1 MLGLKI
7 LENQDAI
14 SARVKGEIL
23 DHEIDTYKS
32 LGVETLVVRTK
43 ENNIVDYENFEDFS
57 VISGGF
63 GNSSHPT
70 QALIDISTLI
80 KFDKLSYEI
89 PITYVG
95 DLKHSRVFSSG
106 RELLTKLGYKIG
118 VLTNKDLLPDNLDNL
133 HIFNS
138 WEEVIKYSG
147 SVELLR
153 IQKERLKNLDGFDFE
168 DFIKNFQLNNEI
180 LESAKK
186 DFIVMHP
193 MPINIGIEIDK
204 EALKNNRFIY
214 KEQLKLATKTRV
226 LVISLHM
233 EKYDKSSN
241 FIDLHTHT
249 RFPDKN
255 NFPTSEI
262 NQAAKYGGY
271 SEILAMANSEIPID
285 SIENLEIARVW
296 IKI

>member
-1 MLGLKI
+1 MENLLNFKNIDKENLEKIIENILSINLKTLNQINSITLLQFNESSTRTRLSFNVAAQLLGLKI

-106 RELLTKLGYKIG
+106 RELLTKLGYKVG

-168 DFIKNFQLNNEI
+168 NFINNFQLNNEI
-180 LESAKK
+180 LETAEK

-214 KEQLKLATKTRV
+214 KEQLELATKTRV
-226 LVISLHM
+226 VS
-233 EKYDKSSN
+233 YQ
-241 FIDLHTHT
+241 FAYG
-249 RFPDKN
+249 
-255 NFPTSEI
+255 EI
-262 NQAAKYGGY
+262 
-271 SEILAMANSEIPID
+271 
-285 SIENLEIARVW
+285 W
-296 IKI
+296 

>member
-1 MLGLKI
+1 MENLLNFKNIDKENLEKIIEHILSINLKTLNQIDSITLLQFNESSTRTRLSFNVAAQLLGLKI

-106 RELLTKLGYKIG
+106 RELLTKLGYKVG

-226 LVISLHM
+226 VS
-233 EKYDKSSN
+233 YQ
-241 FIDLHTHT
+241 FAYG
-249 RFPDKN
+249 
-255 NFPTSEI
+255 EI
-262 NQAAKYGGY
+262 
-271 SEILAMANSEIPID
+271 
-285 SIENLEIARVW
+285 
-296 IKI
+296 

>member
-1 MLGLKI
+1 MENLLNFKNIDKENLEKIIENILSTNLKTLNQIDSITLLQFNESSTRTRLSFNVAAQVLGLKI

-80 KFDKLSYEI
+80 KFGKLSYEI

-106 RELLTKLGYKIG
+106 RELLTKLGYKVG
-118 VLTNKDLLPDNLDNL
+118 VLTSKDLLPDNLDNL

-168 DFIKNFQLNNEI
+168 NFINNFQLNNEI
-180 LESAKK
+180 LESAEK

-193 MPINIGIEIDK
+193 MPINIGIEIGK

-226 LVISLHM
+226 VS
-233 EKYDKSSN
+233 YQ
-241 FIDLHTHT
+241 FAYG
-249 RFPDKN
+249 
-255 NFPTSEI
+255 EI
-262 NQAAKYGGY
+262 
-271 SEILAMANSEIPID
+271 
-285 SIENLEIARVW
+285 
-296 IKI
+296 

>member
-1 MLGLKI
+1 MENLLNFKNIDKENLEKIIENILSINLKTLNQIDSITLLQFNESSTRTRLSFNVAAQLLGLKV

-106 RELLTKLGYKIG
+106 RELLTKLGYKVG

-168 DFIKNFQLNNEI
+168 NFIKNFQLNNEI
-180 LESAKK
+180 LESAEK

-204 EALKNNRFIY
+204 DALKNNRFIY

-226 LVISLHM
+226 VS
-233 EKYDKSSN
+233 YQ
-241 FIDLHTHT
+241 FAYG
-249 RFPDKN
+249 
-255 NFPTSEI
+255 EI
-262 NQAAKYGGY
+262 
-271 SEILAMANSEIPID
+271 
-285 SIENLEIARVW
+285 
-296 IKI
+296 

>member
-1 MLGLKI
+1 MENLLNFKNIDKENLEKIIENILSINLKTLNQIDSITLLQFNESSTRTRLSFNVAAQLLGLKI
-7 LENQDAI
+7 LESQDAI
-14 SARVKGEIL
+14 SARVKGENL

-63 GNSSHPT
+63 GNASHPT

-106 RELLTKLGYKIG
+106 RELLTKLGYKVG

-226 LVISLHM
+226 VS
-233 EKYDKSSN
+233 YQ
-241 FIDLHTHT
+241 FAYG
-249 RFPDKN
+249 
-255 NFPTSEI
+255 EI
-262 NQAAKYGGY
+262 
-271 SEILAMANSEIPID
+271 
-285 SIENLEIARVW
+285 
-296 IKI
+296 

>member
-1 MLGLKI
+1 MENLLNFKNIDKENLEKIIENILSINLKTLNQIDSMTLLQFNESSTRTRLSFNVAAQLLGLKI

-106 RELLTKLGYKIG
+106 RELLTKLGYKVG

-226 LVISLHM
+226 VS
-233 EKYDKSSN
+233 YQ
-241 FIDLHTHT
+241 FAYG
-249 RFPDKN
+249 
-255 NFPTSEI
+255 EI
-262 NQAAKYGGY
+262 
-271 SEILAMANSEIPID
+271 
-285 SIENLEIARVW
+285 
-296 IKI
+296 

>member
-1 MLGLKI
+1 VENLLNFKNIDKENLEKIIENILNINLKTLNQINSITLLQFNESSTRTRLSFNVAAQLLGLKI

-80 KFDKLSYEI
+80 KFDKLSCEI

-106 RELLTKLGYKIG
+106 RELLTKLGYKVG

-153 IQKERLKNLDGFDFE
+153 IQRERLKNLDGFDFE
-168 DFIKNFQLNNEI
+168 NFIKNFQLNNEI

-226 LVISLHM
+226 VS
-233 EKYDKSSN
+233 YQ
-241 FIDLHTHT
+241 FAYG
-249 RFPDKN
+249 
-255 NFPTSEI
+255 EI
-262 NQAAKYGGY
+262 
-271 SEILAMANSEIPID
+271 
-285 SIENLEIARVW
+285 
-296 IKI
+296 

>member
-1 MLGLKI
+1 MENLLNFKNIDKENLEKIIENILSINLKTLNQIDSITLLQFNESSTRTRLSFNVAAQLLGLKI

-106 RELLTKLGYKIG
+106 RELLTKLGYKVG
-118 VLTNKDLLPDNLDNL
+118 VLTNKDLLPDKLDNL

-180 LESAKK
+180 LESAEK

-204 EALKNNRFIY
+204 DALKNNRFIY

-226 LVISLHM
+226 VS
-233 EKYDKSSN
+233 YQ
-241 FIDLHTHT
+241 FAYG
-249 RFPDKN
+249 
-255 NFPTSEI
+255 EI
-262 NQAAKYGGY
+262 
-271 SEILAMANSEIPID
+271 
-285 SIENLEIARVW
+285 
-296 IKI
+296 

>member
-1 MLGLKI
+1 MENLLNFKNIDKENIEKIIENILSINLKTLNQIDSITLLQFNESSTRTRLSFNVAAQLLGLKI

-106 RELLTKLGYKIG
+106 RELLTKLGYKVG

-138 WEEVIKYSG
+138 WEEVVKYSG

-168 DFIKNFQLNNEI
+168 DFIKNFQLNDEI

-226 LVISLHM
+226 VS
-233 EKYDKSSN
+233 YQ
-241 FIDLHTHT
+241 FAYG
-249 RFPDKN
+249 
-255 NFPTSEI
+255 EI
-262 NQAAKYGGY
+262 
-271 SEILAMANSEIPID
+271 
-285 SIENLEIARVW
+285 
-296 IKI
+296 

>member
-1 MLGLKI
+1 VENLLNFKNIEKEILEKIIENILSINLKTLNQIDSITLLQFNESSTRTRLSFNVAAQLLGLKI

-89 PITYVG
+89 PITYIG

-106 RELLTKLGYKIG
+106 RELLTKLGYKVG

-226 LVISLHM
+226 VS
-233 EKYDKSSN
+233 YQ
-241 FIDLHTHT
+241 FAYG
-249 RFPDKN
+249 
-255 NFPTSEI
+255 EI
-262 NQAAKYGGY
+262 
-271 SEILAMANSEIPID
+271 
-285 SIENLEIARVW
+285 
-296 IKI
+296 

>member
-1 MLGLKI
+1 VENLLNFKNIDKENLEKIIENILSINLKTLNQIDSMTLLQFNESSTRTRLSFNVAAQLLGLKI

-106 RELLTKLGYKIG
+106 RELLTKLGYKVG

-204 EALKNNRFIY
+204 VALKNNRFIY

-226 LVISLHM
+226 VS
-233 EKYDKSSN
+233 YQ
-241 FIDLHTHT
+241 FAYG
-249 RFPDKN
+249 
-255 NFPTSEI
+255 EI
-262 NQAAKYGGY
+262 
-271 SEILAMANSEIPID
+271 
-285 SIENLEIARVW
+285 
-296 IKI
+296 

>member
-1 MLGLKI
+1 MENLLNFKNIDKENLEKIIENILSINLKTLNQIDSITLLQFNESSTRTRLSFNVAAQLLGLKI

-106 RELLTKLGYKIG
+106 RELLTKLGYKVG
-118 VLTNKDLLPDNLDNL
+118 VLTNKDLLPENLDNL
-133 HIFNS
+133 HIFKS

-168 DFIKNFQLNNEI
+168 NFIKNFQLNNEI
-180 LESAKK
+180 LETAEK

-214 KEQLKLATKTRV
+214 KKQLELATKTRV
-226 LVISLHM
+226 VS
-233 EKYDKSSN
+233 YQ
-241 FIDLHTHT
+241 FAYG
-249 RFPDKN
+249 
-255 NFPTSEI
+255 EI
-262 NQAAKYGGY
+262 
-271 SEILAMANSEIPID
+271 
-285 SIENLEIARVW
+285 
-296 IKI
+296 

>member
-1 MLGLKI
+1 MENLLNFKNIDKENLEKIIENILSINLKTLNQIDSITLLQFNESSTRTRLSFNVAAQLLGLKI

-106 RELLTKLGYKIG
+106 RELLTKLGYKVG

-138 WEEVIKYSG
+138 WEEVVKYSG

-153 IQKERLKNLDGFDFE
+153 IQKERLKNLNGFDFE
-168 DFIKNFQLNNEI
+168 DFIKNFQLNDEI

-226 LVISLHM
+226 VS
-233 EKYDKSSN
+233 YQ
-241 FIDLHTHT
+241 FAYG
-249 RFPDKN
+249 
-255 NFPTSEI
+255 EI
-262 NQAAKYGGY
+262 
-271 SEILAMANSEIPID
+271 
-285 SIENLEIARVW
+285 
-296 IKI
+296 

>member
-1 MLGLKI
+1 MENLLNFKNIDKENLEKIIENILSINLKTLNQIDSMTLLQFNESSTRTRLSFNVAAQLLGLKI

-23 DHEIDTYKS
+23 NHEIDTYKS

-106 RELLTKLGYKIG
+106 RELLTKLGYKVG

-186 DFIVMHP
+186 GFIVMHP

-226 LVISLHM
+226 VS
-233 EKYDKSSN
+233 YQ
-241 FIDLHTHT
+241 FAYG
-249 RFPDKN
+249 
-255 NFPTSEI
+255 EI
-262 NQAAKYGGY
+262 
-271 SEILAMANSEIPID
+271 
-285 SIENLEIARVW
+285 
-296 IKI
+296 

>member
-1 MLGLKI
+1 VENLLNFKNIDKENLEKVIENILSINLKTLNQIDSITLLQFNESSTRTRLSFNVAAQLLGLKI

-89 PITYVG
+89 PITYIG

-106 RELLTKLGYKIG
+106 RELLTKLGYKVG
-118 VLTNKDLLPDNLDNL
+118 VLTNKNLLPDNLDNL

-180 LESAKK
+180 LKSAKK

-226 LVISLHM
+226 VS
-233 EKYDKSSN
+233 YQ
-241 FIDLHTHT
+241 FAYG
-249 RFPDKN
+249 
-255 NFPTSEI
+255 EI
-262 NQAAKYGGY
+262 
-271 SEILAMANSEIPID
+271 
-285 SIENLEIARVW
+285 
-296 IKI
+296 

>member
-1 MLGLKI
+1 MENLLNFKNIDKENLEKIIENILSINLKTLNQIDSITLLQFNESSTRTRLSFNVAAQLLGLKI

-226 LVISLHM
+226 VS
-233 EKYDKSSN
+233 YQ
-241 FIDLHTHT
+241 FAYG
-249 RFPDKN
+249 
-255 NFPTSEI
+255 EI
-262 NQAAKYGGY
+262 
-271 SEILAMANSEIPID
+271 
-285 SIENLEIARVW
+285 
-296 IKI
+296 

>member
-1 MLGLKI
+1 MENLLNFKNIDKENLEKVIENILSINLKTLNQINSITLLQFNESSTRTRLSFNVAAQVLGLKI

-80 KFDKLSYEI
+80 KFGKLSYEI

-106 RELLTKLGYKIG
+106 RELLTKLGYKVG
-118 VLTNKDLLPDNLDNL
+118 VLTSKDLLPDNLDNL

-168 DFIKNFQLNNEI
+168 NFIKNFQLNNEI
-180 LESAKK
+180 LESAEK

-193 MPINIGIEIDK
+193 MPINIGIEIGK

-226 LVISLHM
+226 VS
-233 EKYDKSSN
+233 YQ
-241 FIDLHTHT
+241 FAYG
-249 RFPDKN
+249 
-255 NFPTSEI
+255 EI
-262 NQAAKYGGY
+262 
-271 SEILAMANSEIPID
+271 
-285 SIENLEIARVW
+285 
-296 IKI
+296 

>member
-1 MLGLKI
+1 MENLLNFKNIDKENLEKIIENILSINLKTLNQIDSITLLQFNESSTRTRLSFNVAAQLLGLKI

-106 RELLTKLGYKIG
+106 RELLTKLGYKVG

-168 DFIKNFQLNNEI
+168 YFIKNFQLNNEI

-226 LVISLHM
+226 VS
-233 EKYDKSSN
+233 YQ
-241 FIDLHTHT
+241 FAYG
-249 RFPDKN
+249 
-255 NFPTSEI
+255 EI
-262 NQAAKYGGY
+262 
-271 SEILAMANSEIPID
+271 
-285 SIENLEIARVW
+285 
-296 IKI
+296 

>member
-1 MLGLKI
+1 MENLLNFINIDKENLEKIIENILSINLKTLNQIDSITLLQFNESSTRTRLSFNVAAQLLGLKI

-106 RELLTKLGYKIG
+106 RELLTKLGYKVG

-226 LVISLHM
+226 VS
-233 EKYDKSSN
+233 YQ
-241 FIDLHTHT
+241 FAYG
-249 RFPDKN
+249 
-255 NFPTSEI
+255 EI
-262 NQAAKYGGY
+262 
-271 SEILAMANSEIPID
+271 
-285 SIENLEIARVW
+285 
-296 IKI
+296 

>member
-1 MLGLKI
+1 MENLLNFQNINKENLEKIIENILSINLKTLNQIDSITLLQFNESSTRTRLSFNVAAQLLGLKI

-106 RELLTKLGYKIG
+106 RELLTKLGYKVG

-204 EALKNNRFIY
+204 EALNNNRFIY

-226 LVISLHM
+226 VS
-233 EKYDKSSN
+233 YQ
-241 FIDLHTHT
+241 FAYG
-249 RFPDKN
+249 
-255 NFPTSEI
+255 EI
-262 NQAAKYGGY
+262 
-271 SEILAMANSEIPID
+271 
-285 SIENLEIARVW
+285 
-296 IKI
+296 

>member
-1 MLGLKI
+1 MENLLNFKNIDKENLEKVIENILSINLKTLNQINSITLLQFNESSTRTRLSFNVAAQLLGLKI

-80 KFDKLSYEI
+80 KFGKLSYEI

-106 RELLTKLGYKIG
+106 RELLTKLGYKVG
-118 VLTNKDLLPDNLDNL
+118 VLTSKDLLPDNLDNL

-168 DFIKNFQLNNEI
+168 NFINNFQLNNEI

-193 MPINIGIEIDK
+193 MPINIGIEIGK

-226 LVISLHM
+226 VS
-233 EKYDKSSN
+233 YQ
-241 FIDLHTHT
+241 FAYG
-249 RFPDKN
+249 
-255 NFPTSEI
+255 EI
-262 NQAAKYGGY
+262 
-271 SEILAMANSEIPID
+271 
-285 SIENLEIARVW
+285 
-296 IKI
+296 

>member
-1 MLGLKI
+1 VENLLNFKNIEKEILEKIIENILSINLKTLNQIDSITLLQFNESSTRTRLSFNVAAQLLGLKI

-80 KFDKLSYEI
+80 KFGKLSYEI

-106 RELLTKLGYKIG
+106 RELLTKLGYKVG
-118 VLTNKDLLPDNLDNL
+118 VLTSKDLLPDNLDNL

-168 DFIKNFQLNNEI
+168 NFIKNFQLNNEI
-180 LESAKK
+180 LEYAEK

-193 MPINIGIEIDK
+193 MPINIGIEIGK

-226 LVISLHM
+226 VS
-233 EKYDKSSN
+233 YQ
-241 FIDLHTHT
+241 FAYG
-249 RFPDKN
+249 
-255 NFPTSEI
+255 EI
-262 NQAAKYGGY
+262 
-271 SEILAMANSEIPID
+271 
-285 SIENLEIARVW
+285 
-296 IKI
+296 

>member
-1 MLGLKI
+1 MENLLNFKNIDKENLEKIIENILSINLKTLNQIDSMTLLQFNESSTRTRLSFNVAAQLLGLKI

-43 ENNIVDYENFEDFS
+43 ENNIVDYENFVDFS

-106 RELLTKLGYKIG
+106 RELLTKLGYKVG

-204 EALKNNRFIY
+204 EALNNNRFIY

-226 LVISLHM
+226 VS
-233 EKYDKSSN
+233 YQ
-241 FIDLHTHT
+241 FAYG
-249 RFPDKN
+249 
-255 NFPTSEI
+255 EI
-262 NQAAKYGGY
+262 
-271 SEILAMANSEIPID
+271 
-285 SIENLEIARVW
+285 
-296 IKI
+296 

>member
-1 MLGLKI
+1 MQFNESSTRTRLSFNVAAQLLGLKI

-106 RELLTKLGYKIG
+106 RELLTKLGFKVG
-118 VLTNKDLLPDNLDNL
+118 VLTNKDFLPDNLDNL

-226 LVISLHM
+226 VS
-233 EKYDKSSN
+233 YQ
-241 FIDLHTHT
+241 FAYG
-249 RFPDKN
+249 
-255 NFPTSEI
+255 EI
-262 NQAAKYGGY
+262 
-271 SEILAMANSEIPID
+271 
-285 SIENLEIARVW
+285 
-296 IKI
+296 

>member
-1 MLGLKI
+1 MENLLNFKNIDKENLEKIIESILSINLKTLNQIDSITLLQFNESSTRTRLSFNVAAQLLGLKI

-106 RELLTKLGYKIG
+106 RELLTKLGYKVG

-204 EALKNNRFIY
+204 EALNNNRFIY

-226 LVISLHM
+226 VS
-233 EKYDKSSN
+233 YQ
-241 FIDLHTHT
+241 FAYG
-249 RFPDKN
+249 
-255 NFPTSEI
+255 EI
-262 NQAAKYGGY
+262 
-271 SEILAMANSEIPID
+271 
-285 SIENLEIARVW
+285 
-296 IKI
+296 

>member
-1 MLGLKI
+1 MENLLNFKNIDKENLEKIIENILSINLKTLNQIDSITLLQFNESSTRTRLSFNVAAQLLGLKI

-106 RELLTKLGYKIG
+106 RELLTKLGYKVG

-168 DFIKNFQLNNEI
+168 NFINNFQLNNEI
-180 LESAKK
+180 LETAEK

-214 KEQLKLATKTRV
+214 KEQLELATKTRV
-226 LVISLHM
+226 VS
-233 EKYDKSSN
+233 YQ
-241 FIDLHTHT
+241 FAYG
-249 RFPDKN
+249 
-255 NFPTSEI
+255 EI
-262 NQAAKYGGY
+262 
-271 SEILAMANSEIPID
+271 
-285 SIENLEIARVW
+285 
-296 IKI
+296 

>member
-1 MLGLKI
+1 MENLLNFKNIDKENLEKIIENILSINLKTLNQIDSITLLQFNESSTRTRLSFNVAAQLLGLKI

-63 GNSSHPT
+63 GSSSHPT

-106 RELLTKLGYKIG
+106 RELLTKLGYKVG

-204 EALKNNRFIY
+204 VALKNNRFIY

-226 LVISLHM
+226 VS
-233 EKYDKSSN
+233 YQ
-241 FIDLHTHT
+241 FAYG
-249 RFPDKN
+249 
-255 NFPTSEI
+255 EI
-262 NQAAKYGGY
+262 
-271 SEILAMANSEIPID
+271 
-285 SIENLEIARVW
+285 
-296 IKI
+296 

>member
-1 MLGLKI
+1 MENLLNFKNIDKENLEKIIENILSINFKTLNQIDSITLLQFNESSTRTRLSFNVAAQLLGLNI

-106 RELLTKLGYKIG
+106 RELLTKLGYKVG

-226 LVISLHM
+226 VS
-233 EKYDKSSN
+233 YQ
-241 FIDLHTHT
+241 FAYG
-249 RFPDKN
+249 
-255 NFPTSEI
+255 EI
-262 NQAAKYGGY
+262 
-271 SEILAMANSEIPID
+271 
-285 SIENLEIARVW
+285 
-296 IKI
+296 

>member
-1 MLGLKI
+1 VENLLNFKNIDKENLEKIIENILSINLKTLNQIDSITLLQFNESSTRTRLSFNVAAQLLGLKI

-106 RELLTKLGYKIG
+106 RELLTKLGYKVG

-153 IQKERLKNLDGFDFE
+153 IQKERLKNLDRFDFE
-168 DFIKNFQLNNEI
+168 EFIKNFQLNNEI

-204 EALKNNRFIY
+204 VALKNNRFIY

-226 LVISLHM
+226 VS
-233 EKYDKSSN
+233 YQ
-241 FIDLHTHT
+241 FAYG
-249 RFPDKN
+249 
-255 NFPTSEI
+255 EI
-262 NQAAKYGGY
+262 
-271 SEILAMANSEIPID
+271 
-285 SIENLEIARVW
+285 
-296 IKI
+296 

>member
-1 MLGLKI
+1 MENLLNFKNIDKENLEKIIENILSINLKTLNQIGSITLLQFNESSTRTRLSFNVAAQLLGLKI

-80 KFDKLSYEI
+80 KFGKLSYEI

-106 RELLTKLGYKIG
+106 RELLTKLGYKVG
-118 VLTNKDLLPDNLDNL
+118 VLTSKDLLPDNLDNL

-168 DFIKNFQLNNEI
+168 NFIKNFQLNNEI
-180 LESAKK
+180 LESAEK

-193 MPINIGIEIDK
+193 MPINIGIEIGK

-226 LVISLHM
+226 VS
-233 EKYDKSSN
+233 YQ
-241 FIDLHTHT
+241 FAYG
-249 RFPDKN
+249 
-255 NFPTSEI
+255 EI
-262 NQAAKYGGY
+262 
-271 SEILAMANSEIPID
+271 
-285 SIENLEIARVW
+285 
-296 IKI
+296 

>member
-1 MLGLKI
+1 MENLLNFKNIDKENLEKIIENILSINLKTLNQIDSITLLQFNESSTRTRLSFNVAAQLLGLKI

-43 ENNIVDYENFEDFS
+43 ENNIEDYENFEDFS

-106 RELLTKLGYKIG
+106 RELLTKLGYKVG

-204 EALKNNRFIY
+204 EALNNNRFIY

-226 LVISLHM
+226 VS
-233 EKYDKSSN
+233 YQ
-241 FIDLHTHT
+241 FAYG
-249 RFPDKN
+249 
-255 NFPTSEI
+255 EI
-262 NQAAKYGGY
+262 
-271 SEILAMANSEIPID
+271 
-285 SIENLEIARVW
+285 
-296 IKI
+296 

>member
-1 MLGLKI
+1 MENLLNFKNIDKENLEKIIENILSINLKTLNQIDSITLLQFNESSTRTRLSFNVAAQLLGLKI

-106 RELLTKLGYKIG
+106 RELLTKLGYKVG

-168 DFIKNFQLNNEI
+168 NFIKNFQLNNEI
-180 LESAKK
+180 LETAEK

-214 KEQLKLATKTRV
+214 KKQLELATKTRV
-226 LVISLHM
+226 VS
-233 EKYDKSSN
+233 YQ
-241 FIDLHTHT
+241 FAYG
-249 RFPDKN
+249 
-255 NFPTSEI
+255 EI
-262 NQAAKYGGY
+262 
-271 SEILAMANSEIPID
+271 
-285 SIENLEIARVW
+285 
-296 IKI
+296 

>member
-1 MLGLKI
+1 MENLLNFKNIDKENLEKIIENILSINLKTLNQINSITLLQFNESSTRTRLSFNVAAQLLGLKI

-106 RELLTKLGYKIG
+106 RELLTKLGYKVG

-168 DFIKNFQLNNEI
+168 NFIKNFQLNNEI
-180 LESAKK
+180 LESAEK

-204 EALKNNRFIY
+204 DALKNNRFIY

-226 LVISLHM
+226 VS
-233 EKYDKSSN
+233 YQ
-241 FIDLHTHT
+241 FAYG
-249 RFPDKN
+249 
-255 NFPTSEI
+255 EI
-262 NQAAKYGGY
+262 
-271 SEILAMANSEIPID
+271 
-285 SIENLEIARVW
+285 
-296 IKI
+296 

>member
-1 MLGLKI
+1 MENLLNFKNIDKENLEKIIENILSINLKTLNQIDSMTLLQFNESSTRTRLSFNVAAQLLGLKI

-106 RELLTKLGYKIG
+106 RELLTKLGYKVG

-204 EALKNNRFIY
+204 EAMKNNRFIY

-226 LVISLHM
+226 VS
-233 EKYDKSSN
+233 YQ
-241 FIDLHTHT
+241 FAYG
-249 RFPDKN
+249 
-255 NFPTSEI
+255 EI
-262 NQAAKYGGY
+262 
-271 SEILAMANSEIPID
+271 
-285 SIENLEIARVW
+285 
-296 IKI
+296 

>member
-1 MLGLKI
+1 MENLLNFKNIDKENLEKIIENILSINLKTLNQIDSITLLQFNESSTRTRLSFNVAAQLLGLKI

-106 RELLTKLGYKIG
+106 RELLTKLGYKVG

-153 IQKERLKNLDGFDFE
+153 IQKERLKNLNGFDFE
-168 DFIKNFQLNNEI
+168 DFIKNFQLNDEI

-226 LVISLHM
+226 VS
-233 EKYDKSSN
+233 YQ
-241 FIDLHTHT
+241 FAYG
-249 RFPDKN
+249 
-255 NFPTSEI
+255 EI
-262 NQAAKYGGY
+262 
-271 SEILAMANSEIPID
+271 
-285 SIENLEIARVW
+285 
-296 IKI
+296 

>member
-1 MLGLKI
+1 MENLLNFKNIDKENLEKIIENILSINLKTLNQINSITLLQFNESSTRTRLSFNVAAQLLGLKI

-43 ENNIVDYENFEDFS
+43 ENNIEDYENFEDFS

-106 RELLTKLGYKIG
+106 RELLTKLGYKVG
-118 VLTNKDLLPDNLDNL
+118 VLTNKDLLPDSLDNL

-168 DFIKNFQLNNEI
+168 NFINNFQLNNEI
-180 LESAKK
+180 LETAEK

-226 LVISLHM
+226 VS
-233 EKYDKSSN
+233 YQ
-241 FIDLHTHT
+241 FAYG
-249 RFPDKN
+249 
-255 NFPTSEI
+255 EI
-262 NQAAKYGGY
+262 
-271 SEILAMANSEIPID
+271 
-285 SIENLEIARVW
+285 
-296 IKI
+296 

>member
-1 MLGLKI
+1 VENLLNFKNIEKEILEKIIENILSINLKTLNQIDSITLLQFNESSTRTRLSFNVAAQLLGLKI

-80 KFDKLSYEI
+80 KFGKLSYEI

-106 RELLTKLGYKIG
+106 RELLTKLGYKVG
-118 VLTNKDLLPDNLDNL
+118 VLTSKDLLPDNLDNL

-168 DFIKNFQLNNEI
+168 NFINNFQLNNEI
-180 LESAKK
+180 LESAEK

-193 MPINIGIEIDK
+193 MPINIGIEIGK

-226 LVISLHM
+226 VS
-233 EKYDKSSN
+233 YQ
-241 FIDLHTHT
+241 FAYG
-249 RFPDKN
+249 
-255 NFPTSEI
+255 EI
-262 NQAAKYGGY
+262 
-271 SEILAMANSEIPID
+271 
-285 SIENLEIARVW
+285 
-296 IKI
+296 

>member
-1 MLGLKI
+1 MENLLNFKNIDKENLEKIIENILSINLKTLNQIDSITLLQFNESSTRTRLSFNVAAQLLGLKI

-106 RELLTKLGYKIG
+106 RELLTKLGYKVGI
-118 VLTNKDLLPDNLDNL
+118 LTNKDLLPDNLDNL

-153 IQKERLKNLDGFDFE
+153 IQKERLKNSTNLSLF
-168 DFIKNFQLNNEI
+168 
-180 LESAKK
+180 
-186 DFIVMHP
+186 
-193 MPINIGIEIDK
+193 NIGLSDK
-204 EALKNNRFIY
+204 EEEVEWDDAL
-214 KEQLKLATKTRV
+214 EQKLACNLIEDEEGGEADPV
-226 LVISLHM
+226 SEPLLVV
-233 EKYDKSSN
+233 
-241 FIDLHTHT
+241 
-249 RFPDKN
+249 
-255 NFPTSEI
+255 
-262 NQAAKYGGY
+262 
-271 SEILAMANSEIPID
+271 
-285 SIENLEIARVW
+285 ARNR
-296 IKI
+296 

>member
-1 MLGLKI
+1 MENLLNFKNIDKENLEKIIENILSINLKTLNQIDSITLLQFNESSTRTRLSFNVAAQLLGLKV

-106 RELLTKLGYKIG
+106 RELLTKLGYKVG
-118 VLTNKDLLPDNLDNL
+118 VLTNKDLLPDSLDNL
-133 HIFNS
+133 HIFKS

-153 IQKERLKNLDGFDFE
+153 IQKERLKNLDRFDFE

-226 LVISLHM
+226 VS
-233 EKYDKSSN
+233 YQ
-241 FIDLHTHT
+241 FAYG
-249 RFPDKN
+249 
-255 NFPTSEI
+255 EI
-262 NQAAKYGGY
+262 
-271 SEILAMANSEIPID
+271 
-285 SIENLEIARVW
+285 
-296 IKI
+296 

>member
-1 MLGLKI
+1 MENLLNFKNIDKENLEKIIENILSINLKTLNQIDSITLLQFNESSTRTRLSFNVAAQLLGLKI

-106 RELLTKLGYKIG
+106 RELLTKLGYKVG

-133 HIFNS
+133 HIFKS

-226 LVISLHM
+226 VS
-233 EKYDKSSN
+233 YQ
-241 FIDLHTHT
+241 FAYG
-249 RFPDKN
+249 
-255 NFPTSEI
+255 EI
-262 NQAAKYGGY
+262 
-271 SEILAMANSEIPID
+271 
-285 SIENLEIARVW
+285 
-296 IKI
+296 